1 MTEELWHKMCTEI
14 KRGKSKTLN
23 IKTNEKTYEADDG
36 QTKKLVYTVYIM
48 AAQVKMSICLTHLL
62 R

>member
-1 MTEELWHKMCTEI
+1 MCTEI